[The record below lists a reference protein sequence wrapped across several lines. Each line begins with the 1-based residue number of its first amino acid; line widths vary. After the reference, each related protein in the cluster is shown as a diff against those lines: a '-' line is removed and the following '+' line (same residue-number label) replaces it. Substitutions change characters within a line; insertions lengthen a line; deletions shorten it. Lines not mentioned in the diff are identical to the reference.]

1 MKRIAWWA
9 VLAVTSLTAVAATA
23 PGALHRSAHDRAVA
37 AWQQRELSAPG
48 GGYNGALYQSAL
60 RARAR
65 MLARHR
71 AQTSAFKPTGAN
83 PAASAAPGQINWT
96 EIGPGNVGGR
106 INTIWID
113 PSNAQHLIV
122 GAAGGGLWQ
131 SSDGGSSWSAVS
143 EFPGSLAVGAIAQL
157 PSGTLLA
164 GTGDAFNEFQP
175 GSGMLMSTD
184 GGNTWTPIS
193 STAPASANA
202 FWAVINSIATNSNGV
217 ALAATLQGIARST
230 DGGNTWTQV
239 WPAAGS
245 YGTSFDVVFD
255 PNNPND
261 AVADSDNGSVV
272 YSTNAGATWSAASGM
287 PGGGRTALAF
297 DPSVAGSVYASVDNN
312 NSSPSGEVYHSTDDG
327 QTWTLLAGTGAFVNA
342 VSGSAVGALCDNSF
356 SGNPVECQGG
366 YDNVIDVL
374 PHASGT
380 APTIYVG
387 GIDIFSSTDG
397 GSTWTMSGEAYS
409 NTHHLHA
416 DQHAFAWSPSTSTFY
431 VGNDGGFYRQVA
443 SNWLAQNSGLA
454 VTQFYGIA
462 GHADTTASSHLG
474 SNGAPITPIVAGAQD
489 NGTQLYTGY
498 VSGAAPQPDSWQQIF
513 GGDGGQTAVDPANGN
528 FLYGEYTYL
537 TPFYSSTGGSA
548 QQYSTEPPDSA
559 NQDANFI
566 APLALVP
573 NGSTPATQ
581 ILGGGASL
589 WLGSNIQTL
598 NPTWTA
604 LNGIT
609 LPVGSSSN
617 YISAIG
623 VDPSSNSNL
632 WVGYD
637 NGQVWHTTNA
647 TASTPNWTQAG
658 AGTLPDTSTH
668 FLQVN
673 SIWVQP
679 GQPNTVYVTYA
690 GFLGSDDD
698 VFVSTDGGATWTGI
712 GAGLPPGPVYS
723 LVTHPAYPQILY
735 VGTLTGV
742 YASLDGGQSW
752 SASSQGP
759 ANISVNQLAWFDTS
773 NPDQPVLLAATDGR
787 GAWLGSPAYNPT
799 PTLTALSPNQLTL
812 DASASVVTLNGNG
825 FVGNSSVTLDGA
837 PLAAT
842 YQSATQLQV
851 TIPAATLAIPGT
863 HTLVVSNPIPGGGIS
878 AGANLT
884 VAYPPPTVSSLS
896 PAAAAMGGAA
906 FTLTVNG
913 SGFQPVSEVQ
923 WNGSALSTNY
933 VSGNTLTA
941 SVPAADL
948 ASGGNVT
955 VSVVTPAPGGGSASA
970 SFAVDYPMP
979 VLSAISPTTAQG
991 GASGATIT
999 ATGSNFVPISTIDW
1013 NGAPLSTSYVS
1024 ATQLSASVPASDLA
1038 TAASIAVTV
1047 ATPAPGGG
1055 TTSAIT
1061 FAVSAPPGAPASGG
1075 GGGGGGLG
1083 MFSLLLLAGL
1093 ALQLLLAQPRS
1104 RA

>member
-1 MKRIAWWA
+1 MKRIPWWA

-23 PGALHRSAHDRAVA
+23 PGALHRSARDRAVA
-37 AWQQRELSAPG
+37 AWQQRELSAPN
-48 GGYNGALYQSAL
+48 GGYDGALYQSAL

-65 MLARHR
+65 MLAQHR

-83 PAASAAPGQINWT
+83 PAASPAPGQINWT

-131 SSDGGSSWSAVS
+131 SNDGGGSWSAVS

-157 PSGTLLA
+157 PNGTLLA
-164 GTGDAFNEFQP
+164 GTGDEFNEFQP

-184 GGNTWTPIS
+184 GGNTWSPVAD
-193 STAPASANA
+193 TAPQSNNN
-202 FWAVINSIATNSNGV
+202 FWSVILSIATNSNGV
-217 ALAATLQGIARST
+217 ALASTWGGIARST

-239 WPAAGS
+239 WPVGS
-245 YGTSFDVVFD
+245 FNASDDVVFD
-255 PNNPND
+255 PNNPNS
-261 AVADSDNGSVV
+261 AVADNENGGVV
-272 YSTNAGATWSAASGM
+272 YSTDAGQTWTAGSGLPGTAGA
-287 PGGGRTALAF
+287 RTALSF
-297 DPSVAGSVYASVDNN
+297 DPSVAGSVYALVDNN
-312 NSSPSGEVYHSTDDG
+312 NDSSPSGEVFHSTDG
-327 QTWTLLAGTGAFVNA
+327 GKTWTLLAGTGAFVNA
-342 VSGSAVGALCDNSF
+342 VSGTAVGALCDNSF
-356 SGNPVECQGG
+356 SGSPVECQGG

-374 PHASGT
+374 PHTSGT

-397 GSTWTMSGEAYS
+397 GSTWTMSGEAYART
-409 NTHHLHA
+409 NHLHA
-416 DQHAFAWSPSTSTFY
+416 DQHAFAWSTSSNAFY
-431 VGNDGGFYRQVA
+431 VGNDGGFYRQFT

-454 VTQFYGIA
+454 VTQFYAVA
-462 GHADTTASSHLG
+462 GHAGTTASSHLG
-474 SNGAPITPIVAGAQD
+474 SNGSPITPIVAGAQD

-513 GGDGGQTAVDPANGN
+513 GGDGGQTAVDPADGN
-528 FLYGEYTYL
+528 FLYGEYTNL
-537 TPFYSSTGGSA
+537 SLFYSSTGGTA
-548 QQYSTEPPDSA
+548 QQYSTEPPDTA
-559 NQDANFI
+559 NQNANFI
-566 APLALVP
+566 APMALVP
-573 NGSTPATQ
+573 NGSTAATQ
-581 ILGGGASL
+581 MLGGGASL
-589 WLGSNIQTL
+589 WLGSNIQNA

-604 LNGIT
+604 LNGVT
-609 LPVGSSSN
+609 LPVGSSGN

-623 VDPSSNSNL
+623 VDPSSNNNL

-647 TASTPNWTQAG
+647 TAATPIWTQSG
-658 AGTLPDTSTH
+658 SGTLPDTSAH
-668 FLQVN
+668 SLMVN
-673 SIWVQP
+673 SFWVQP

-690 GFLGSDDD
+690 GFLSTDDD
-698 VFVSTDGGATWTGI
+698 VFVSTDGGNTWTGI

-773 NPDQPVLLAATDGR
+773 NPSQPVLLAATDGR

-799 PTLTALSPNQLTL
+799 PTLTSLTPNQLTL
-812 DASASVVTLNGNG
+812 GASASLVTLDGNG

-837 PLAAT
+837 PLADT

-851 TIPAATLAIPGT
+851 TIPAATLAVSGT

-913 SGFQPVSEVQ
+913 SNFQSVSKVQ
-923 WNGSALSTNY
+923 WNGSALTTSY

-948 ASGGNVT
+948 ASGGYAT

-970 SFAVDYPMP
+970 SFAVDYPVP
-979 VLSAISPTTAQG
+979 ILSAISPTSAQG
-991 GASGATIT
+991 GASSVTIT
-999 ATGSNFVPISTIDW
+999 ATGSNFVPVSTIDW
-1013 NGAPLSTSYVS
+1013 NGKALSTSYVS
-1024 ATQLSASVPASDLA
+1024 ATQLSASVPAGDLA
-1038 TAASIAVTV
+1038 AGGSIAVTA

-1055 TTSAIT
+1055 TSSAIT
-1061 FAVSAPPGAPASGG
+1061 FAVSAPPAAP
-1075 GGGGGGLG
+1075 GGGGGLG
-1083 MFSLLLLAGL
+1083 MFSLLLLACL
-1093 ALQLLLAQPRS
+1093 NLPWLLAQRRR